1 MTDHLAT
8 RLHDWRDLLAP
19 TAERGAHLDG
29 SAVRELIG
37 LLIAVEVALTD
48 RVALTIDLDAD
59 DYCVGPIS
67 NSL

>member
-8 RLHDWRDLLAP
+8 RLHDWRDRLAP

-48 RVALTIDLDAD
+48 RVALTIDLDASE
-59 DYCVGPIS
+59 YCKVRP
-67 NSL
+67 